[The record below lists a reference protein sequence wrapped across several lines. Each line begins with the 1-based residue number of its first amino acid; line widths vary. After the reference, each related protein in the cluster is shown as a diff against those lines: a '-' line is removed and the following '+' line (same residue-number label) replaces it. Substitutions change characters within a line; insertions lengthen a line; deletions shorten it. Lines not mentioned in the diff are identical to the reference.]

1 MFLFL
6 TLLSVALTAS
16 VFVSGQLNFPFFSSS
31 DEYVHIKIRKDSTGA
46 AVTGGILG
54 TIMLGPIGG
63 IISAGIYIYIYMYI
77 VFAVSRNVY
86 TLAYAY
92 SICKTEIY

>member
-6 TLLSVALTAS
+6 LFTVVTIALTAS
-16 VFVSGQLNFPFFSSS
+16 MSVSGQLNFPFFSS
-31 DEYVHIKIRKDSTGA
+31 DEYVHIKLRKDSTGA

-63 IISAGIYIYIYMYI
+63 ILSAGLYLKC
-77 VFAVSRNVY
+77 VAN
-86 TLAYAY
+86 
-92 SICKTEIY
+92 K

>member
-1 MFLFL
+1 MNISIISNYSATVQMFLAL
-6 TLLSVALTAS
+6 TLLTIALTAS
-16 VFVSGQLNFPFFSSS
+16 LSVSGQLNFPFFSS

-63 IISAGIYIYIYMYI
+63 IISAG
-77 VFAVSRNVY
+77 
-86 TLAYAY
+86 
-92 SICKTEIY
+92 